1 MCLNCGI
8 YGLIVTEDI
17 VSESA
22 LTQVTMIQYLLRGND
37 SYFNIMTKDDKAEI
51 RQMYKLKNKKHEIKI
66 HFPGIQSIAPNLA

>member
-8 YGLIVTEDI
+8 YGLPVTEDI

-37 SYFNIMTKDDKAEI
+37 SYFNIITKDDKVEI
-51 RQMYKLKNKKHEIKI
+51 RQMYKLKNK
-66 HFPGIQSIAPNLA
+66 

>member
-1 MCLNCGI
+1 M
-8 YGLIVTEDI
+8 
-17 VSESA
+17 
-22 LTQVTMIQYLLRGND
+22 QVTMIQYLLRGND